1 MRTEGFMMDARYDSA
16 GALRTIAR
24 GTGTLLAVFF
34 LLAFLPKTLSLLSG
48 TSSPMGA
55 VAGREWEGQI
65 MTAMFL
71 TYVAGYVIGWWRSLG
86 GGIVII
92 LAALV
97 VSVPFIVIQGH
108 FNSLIF
114 GLPIF
119 IVGVLYVVLHVME
132 SREKS

>member
-1 MRTEGFMMDARYDSA
+1 MMEARYDSA
-16 GALRTIAR
+16 GAIRTIAR

-34 LLAFLPKTLSLLSG
+34 LLAFLPKIISLLSG

-55 VAGREWEGQI
+55 EAGREWEGQI
-65 MTAMFL
+65 MMAML
-71 TYVAGYVIGWWRSLG
+71 LMYMTGYAIGWWRSLL

-92 LAALV
+92 LSALI

-119 IVGVLYVVLHVME
+119 IVGILYVVLHVME
-132 SREKS
+132 SREET